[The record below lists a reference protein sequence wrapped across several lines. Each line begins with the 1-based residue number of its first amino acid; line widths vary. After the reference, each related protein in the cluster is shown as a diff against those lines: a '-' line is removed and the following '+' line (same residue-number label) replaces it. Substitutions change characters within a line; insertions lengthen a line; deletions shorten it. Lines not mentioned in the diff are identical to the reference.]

1 MRIAFVAATACL
13 ALAACGGPETSQT
26 DRRNTAAPAATAS
39 NMTMIA
45 VQPLPRAQALK
56 VMHER
61 HEGMEAIG
69 RHNRTLRRELT
80 SGSPSVAAVRKAAGA
95 IAKLSAS
102 ASGWFPLGTGPDVA
116 KTGAKPEIWQNQRD
130 FAAKLRN
137 FQLAART
144 LNAAAAGNDVGA
156 MKARF
161 ADLGGACK
169 ACHDKYRKEMKH

>member
-1 MRIAFVAATACL
+1 MRTALLAAIACL
-13 ALAACGGPETSQT
+13 ALAACGGPETSQANSG
-26 DRRNTAAPAATAS
+26 NTAAPAATSS
-39 NMTMIA
+39 NMAMVA
-45 VQPLPRAQALK
+45 VRPLPKAQALK

-61 HEGMEAIG
+61 HEGMEAVG
-69 RHNRTLRRELT
+69 RHNRTLRRQLT
-80 SGSPSVAAVRKAAGA
+80 SGSPSVSAVRTAAGA

-116 KTGAKPEIWQNQRD
+116 KTGARPEIWQNQRD

-137 FQLAART
+137 FQLAARA
-144 LNAAAAGNDVGA
+144 LNAAAAGNDVGT

-161 ADLGGACK
+161 ANLGGTCK